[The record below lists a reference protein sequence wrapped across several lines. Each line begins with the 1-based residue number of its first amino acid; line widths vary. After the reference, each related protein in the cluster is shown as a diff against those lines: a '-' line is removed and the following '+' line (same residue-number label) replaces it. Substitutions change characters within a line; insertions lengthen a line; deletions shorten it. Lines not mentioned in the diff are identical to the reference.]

1 MKKSILF
8 VIDSLSSGGA
18 EKSLV
23 SLLSILDYK
32 KFEVDLLMFSID
44 GLYLPLVPEEV
55 NILEELNYFKYN
67 KDNDKRNLRIEISKI
82 KNSLLLRTPIYKK
95 KYHSAQIISKNIFKN
110 LEKQRKKYDIA
121 IAYSQGLPTYYV
133 IDKVDANK
141 KLSWINTDYK
151 KAGYN
156 TKFDVKYYEKYNYIV
171 AVSEK
176 NREVLEEVYPQFKD
190 KIKVIYDIISPKL
203 VIDMANKGKGYID
216 NFDGIRILTI
226 GRHVHLKGYDMAIDA
241 AKLLK
246 ESGVNFRWYS
256 IGEGELTNQL
266 KKQVKDS
273 GLEKEFIFL
282 GTFTNPYPFVKQ
294 CDIYCQPSRFEG
306 FGMAIA
312 EAKILNKPIVVTN
325 FDIVYDQIDNE
336 INGIIADMNPDDI
349 SRAIINFINNS
360 EKKGSI
366 LKNMQRYNKQKKSSI
381 DNFYNLI
388 LD

>member
-1 MKKSILF
+1 
-8 VIDSLSSGGA
+8 
-18 EKSLV
+18 
-23 SLLSILDYK
+23 
-32 KFEVDLLMFSID
+32 
-44 GLYLPLVPEEV
+44 
-55 NILEELNYFKYN
+55 
-67 KDNDKRNLRIEISKI
+67 
-82 KNSLLLRTPIYKK
+82 
-95 KYHSAQIISKNIFKN
+95 
-110 LEKQRKKYDIA
+110 
-121 IAYSQGLPTYYV
+121 
-133 IDKVDANK
+133 
-141 KLSWINTDYK
+141 
-151 KAGYN
+151 
-156 TKFDVKYYEKYNYIV
+156 
-171 AVSEK
+171 
-176 NREVLEEVYPQFKD
+176 
-190 KIKVIYDIISPKL
+190 
-203 VIDMANKGKGYID
+203 MANKGKGYID

-336 INGIIADMNPDDI
+336 INGIIADMNSDDI
-349 SRAIINFINNS
+349 SRAIIKFINNS

>member
-1 MKKSILF
+1 MKKKILF
-8 VIDSLSSGGA
+8 VIDSLNSGGA

-23 SLLSILDYK
+23 SLLSILDYE
-32 KFEVDLLMFSID
+32 KFEVDLVMFSIG
-44 GLYLPLVPEEV
+44 GLYLPLVPKEV
-55 NILEELNYFKYN
+55 NILEQPNYFKY
-67 KDNDKRNLRIEISKI
+67 KRDNNYKRNLKIEISRI

-95 KYHSAQIISKNIFKN
+95 KYHSAQIVSKSILNN

-133 IDKVDANK
+133 VDKVDANK
-141 KLSWINTDYK
+141 KLCWINTDYK

-156 TKFDVKYYEKYNYIV
+156 TKFDVKYYQKCDFMI

-176 NREVLEEVYPQFKD
+176 NKEVLEDVYPQFKD

-203 VIDMANKGKGYID
+203 VIDMANEGEGYTD
-216 NFDGIRILTI
+216 DFDGIRILTI
-226 GRHVHLKGYDMAIDA
+226 GRHVYLKGYDMAIDA

-266 KKQVKDS
+266 KQQVKEN

-282 GTFTNPYPFVKQ
+282 GTFTNPYPFIKQ

-312 EAKILNKPIVVTN
+312 EAKILNKPVVVTK
-325 FDIVYDQIDNE
+325 FDIAYDQINEKNGVLVDMVPDSIVKGLKKLTNKKIRNLIINNLMIELLGSENE
-336 INGIIADMNPDDI
+336 I
-349 SRAIINFINNS
+349 
-360 EKKGSI
+360 EKLYK
-366 LKNMQRYNKQKKSSI
+366 L
-381 DNFYNLI
+381 F
-388 LD
+388 